1 MEIKITGDGK
11 YIKTTN
17 NDLKS
22 VNECMILLNP
32 DFVKRIEMLEKECDR
47 LQNHIESLD
56 NEMRG
61 YDP

>member
-1 MEIKITGDGK
+1 MEIKIIGDGK
-11 YIKTTN
+11 YIKTIN

-22 VNECMILLNP
+22 VNECMILLHPN
-32 DFVKRIEMLEKECDR
+32 FVKRIEMLEKECDR